1 MHIKKILK
9 NIMIKFQTIYI
20 KRVLQ
25 NRTVN
30 SNCICFQSSPDFSDN
45 SYALFKYLE
54 SAKKNYVFYWLVDT
68 PSQFKKYETPNV
80 HFIRKNIL
88 GSSIIPLKTIRTL
101 LSAKYSFFTHQS
113 ILQEYRNNNQLQIN
127 LWHGC
132 GYKDIHNKS
141 SRILFDYVL
150 VPGSLFIETKTR
162 FFSCDRKKVLPLGYP
177 RYDDLLDTQKILL
190 LHQKIAGDKF
200 RKIILWM
207 PTFRKTKQNY
217 SENLICNDYF
227 LPICTSDED
236 LKRLNSE
243 CKRLDT
249 LLIIKR
255 HRNQLDNY
263 VDLNLTNIRFI
274 DDTYL
279 SSQNILLYTLIGT
292 ADALITD
299 YSSVA
304 VDYMLLDRPIGFT
317 LDDYE
322 EYKRLRGFV
331 FDNVLDYMPGYHI
344 YTLSQ
349 LIIMLQDI
357 ASGIDNYRDAR
368 ANLFDQMHSLPKG
381 SSYCERIADFFQL

>member
-1 MHIKKILK
+1 M
-9 NIMIKFQTIYI
+9 
-20 KRVLQ
+20 
-25 NRTVN
+25 
-30 SNCICFQSSPDFSDN
+30 
-45 SYALFKYLE
+45 
-54 SAKKNYVFYWLVDT
+54 
-68 PSQFKKYETPNV
+68 
-80 HFIRKNIL
+80 
-88 GSSIIPLKTIRTL
+88 
-101 LSAKYSFFTHQS
+101 
-113 ILQEYRNNNQLQIN
+113 
-127 LWHGC
+127 
-132 GYKDIHNKS
+132 
-141 SRILFDYVL
+141 FDYVL

-357 ASGIDNYRDAR
+357 ALIIIGMHGQICLTKCILCPKVPPIVNALPISFNY
-368 ANLFDQMHSLPKG
+368 KW
-381 SSYCERIADFFQL
+381 RISFNYVK